1 MSLLRELY
9 QELIIDHGRNPRN
22 YGKLENANYSK
33 EGYNPLCGDKI
44 TVYLQVHNDVIQAAS
59 FENRLGNG

>member
-1 MSLLRELY
+1 MSDMRELY

-22 YGKLENANYSK
+22 YGELSHANHFN

-44 TVYLQVHNDVIQAAS
+44 KIYVVAERYFGPTVC
-59 FENRLGNG
+59 